1 MPHGSPHVRR
11 AGLSAARL
19 VACVALAGSSATAQ
33 PAGVPVAT
41 VVRLPALD
49 AAARLASPYAP
60 DLSRDGRLVL
70 WVDTPAAGATTQ
82 AWRVVDTTTGLEVA
96 TGTTLARTTSAPN
109 VALSPDGRLLAFVAA
124 AGGATELRVRDIVA
138 ATERVRLSGP
148 SLGVEDITD
157 AGVIVYVSG
166 TQATAPTHLLTDD
179 TTRALTNPCPARP
192 EAVSDVLIGPARVT
206 TDGSQVAYVR
216 FWSAAG
222 DGATPR
228 PSGSDL
234 VLAPLAGGS
243 ASCVTAGPTQ
253 DGRAIDLFSAPYY
266 LNSAGTLAAVQAYV
280 GTRGGWNLLVPQT
293 REVRS
298 PSPSLASDTV
308 LGMSDDGRLL
318 LVRRQLDRPRTLVL
332 DRVSGLA
339 QELVPSAGRVVAT
352 AALSADGRLVVFT
365 TMPIDQGG
373 TVTPASAEAFVA
385 RLDADGD
392 NLHDAWE
399 TLFGLDTSTPSG
411 ALDPDNDGRTTAQEY
426 AAGTHPLAAPVRYFA
441 EGASGSFFTTSLALL
456 NPTASA
462 VTAVV
467 TFLGPEGATASTP
480 VSLAAGSPA
489 YLDPDTLGLPFSE
502 FSIVVE
508 GPATLVAERRMAWDR
523 ARQYG
528 SHSGTGVDQPRAQ
541 WHFAEGATI
550 AGLQTFFLL
559 QNPGDAPATVTMRYL
574 LATGM
579 VETRTHVV
587 PARSRATVWVNQEGA
602 PLNAAEFA
610 TTVDGSQPIVAERA
624 MYRDAPGE
632 TFAAGSVASGVSAP
646 ATTWF
651 FAEGAT
657 GPFFDTYLLL
667 SNPATTPVTVSV
679 EYDPAIDPADTSGA
693 ATPIARSYTLAPQSR
708 RTIWV
713 AQEAPALASTQV
725 SARLTATAPIVAER
739 TMWWPGPTAAS
750 WRENHTEIGAT
761 ASGLA
766 WGVADIPVE
775 AAAGGWDTFLL
786 VATTEPYLAQ
796 VRVDVVC
803 SDGTR
808 VSRTPNLLP
817 QRTTLWMRQEFPEI
831 VGKRCGATLTSLEH
845 VVASAPSAPPRR
857 VPIVVEVATYR
868 GDFAAGGVSLATRLP
883 E

>member
-1 MPHGSPHVRR
+1 MPGLDGIANASIRQITRDGTRVLLDVGSP
-11 AGLSAARL
+11 
-19 VACVALAGSSATAQ
+19 GS
-33 PAGVPVAT
+33 GGYV
-41 VVRLPALD
+41 
-49 AAARLASPYAP
+49 
-60 DLSRDGRLVL
+60 LVL
-70 WVDTPAAGATTQ
+70 
-82 AWRVVDTTTGLEVA
+82 E
-96 TGTTLARTTSAPN
+96 TGTGAVLFDSRPMQTAERQFVTAT
-109 VALSPDGRLLAFVAA
+109 LSPDGAFLAYAAYAAGSTVRIRHLVTGEEQDIFSTATADIRVQAVSDGGALVGAYDPLIPGYASFAVGGAGQPPKRFGATCPTGTFPRLGCTREPLTMTADGTHVAFKRGWFLAVDNIAHYELMVGDVPQQRSRILPITHPELAPEPHPPLPWPDVKMSGDGHWVGFTGRTRGSDEPRAALVHRVTGQTVLVAA
-124 AGGATELRVRDIVA
+124 ALGRTYFHDVSDDARFVLLTGEYSSITGQQVRVVDRLTGLVTPVLDPLDTPA
-138 ATERVRLSGP
+138 GRYRVLSTHLSG
-148 SLGVEDITD
+148 
-157 AGVIVYVSG
+157 
-166 TQATAPTHLLTDD
+166 
-179 TTRALTNPCPARP
+179 
-192 EAVSDVLIGPARVT
+192 
-206 TDGSQVAYVR
+206 DGSTLVATL
-216 FWSAAG
+216 G
-222 DGATPR
+222 DGGTSDPTP
-228 PSGSDL
+228 
-234 VLAPLAGGS
+234 
-243 ASCVTAGPTQ
+243 Q
-253 DGRAIDLFSAPYY
+253 
-266 LNSAGTLAAVQAYV
+266 
-280 GTRGGWNLLVPQT
+280 
-293 REVRS
+293 
-298 PSPSLASDTV
+298 
-308 LGMSDDGRLL
+308 
-318 LVRRQLDRPRTLVL
+318 RTY
-332 DRVSGLA
+332 
-339 QELVPSAGRVVAT
+339 
-352 AALSADGRLVVFT
+352 
-365 TMPIDQGG
+365 I
-373 TVTPASAEAFVA
+373 A
-385 RLDADGD
+385 RLDADRDGM
-392 NLHDAWE
+392 HDVWE
-399 TLFGLDTSTPSG
+399 ATFGLAPSN
-411 ALDPDNDGRTTAQEY
+411 AADAVLDPDGDGASSLQEY
-426 AAGTHPLAAPVRYFA
+426 AAGTHPYGTPVRHFA
-441 EGASGSFFTTSLALL
+441 EGADGAFFATSVALYNPSTT
-456 NPTASA
+456 T
-462 VTAVV
+462 VTANLR
-467 TFLGPEGATASTP
+467 FLGPDGATASRP
-480 VSLAAGSPA
+480 VTVPAQGPA
-489 YLDPDTLGLPFSE
+489 YVEVSSLGLPFSE
-502 FSIVVE
+502 FATVVE
-508 GPATLVAERRMAWDR
+508 SPVPLVAERRMTWDR
-523 ARQYG
+523 SGQYG
-528 SHSGTGVDQPRAQ
+528 SHSGTGVASPGPT

-559 QNPGDAPATVTMRYL
+559 QNPGDTPATVTMRYL
-574 LATGM
+574 LATGV

-632 TFAAGSVASGVSAP
+632 PFAAGSVASGVIAP

-766 WGVADIPVE
+766 WGVADIPVD

-796 VRVDVVC
+796 VRVDVAC

-845 VVASAPSAPPRR
+845 RVTLSPEVPRRR
-857 VPIVVEVATYR
+857 VPIVVEVASYR